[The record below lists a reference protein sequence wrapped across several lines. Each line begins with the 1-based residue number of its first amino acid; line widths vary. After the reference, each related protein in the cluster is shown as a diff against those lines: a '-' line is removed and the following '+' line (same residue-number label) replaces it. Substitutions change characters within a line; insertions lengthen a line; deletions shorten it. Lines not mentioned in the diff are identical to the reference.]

1 MMKRKYYTIRGDPK
15 ANSINNASVLPSISN
30 TIYKKLNYPRNRIV
44 SKMTSIVGSSNTT
57 HTDYVKQLEKQV
69 IQCGSTSQS
78 NVYFGDGTNIPISNG
93 EYIKYFKGSVC
104 PN

>member
-1 MMKRKYYTIRGDPK
+1 MKRKYYTIHGNPK

-30 TIYKKLNYPRNRIV
+30 TIYKKLNYPRHRIV
-44 SKMTSIVGSSNTT
+44 GNNPSIVGSTNTT
-57 HTDYVKQLEKQV
+57 ITDYVKQLEKQV

-78 NVYFGDGTNIPISNG
+78 NVYVGDGTTIPISNG